1 MTGAEARVLY
11 WSGAFLNILVLAGLA
26 FAGVA
31 EMRRRHGVR
40 RHRRLM
46 LGAAALVG
54 LFLTSYL
61 VKLALLG
68 RESPETWDSSF
79 RYTLWFHESC
89 VFLMLLAGGTALLLA
104 WRQRFLRLA
113 SDPEWRPSPRVLRLH
128 RRAGWTALVSCTL
141 AIASA
146 GVTLAGMVLRLP

>member
-1 MTGAEARVLY
+1 MTGAEAKVLY
-11 WSGAFLNILVLAGLA
+11 WTGALVNILVLAGLA
-26 FAGVA
+26 CAGVA
-31 EMRRRHGVR
+31 EMRRRHGIR

-54 LFLTSYL
+54 LFLASYL

-68 RESPETWDSSF
+68 RESPETWEPAF

-104 WRQRFLRLA
+104 WRQHFVRLA
-113 SDPEWRPSPRVLRLH
+113 SDPEWRPSPRMLRLH
-128 RRAGWTALVSCTL
+128 RRAGWTALISCTL

-146 GVTLAGMVLRLP
+146 GVTLEGMVLRL